1 MEISFKQI
9 AVEQLGLHYHING
22 RHEFFE
28 RFNQQGSG
36 LSFREQL
43 RTIKAS
49 FKDFVLPPKR
59 IPEHP
64 RLAPLSAIHFD
75 HYNSS
80 VTNYKAPALGDQLN
94 KQLIKHGLILGTCLN
109 FLSDQDGNLYGF
121 CGNLEEGFQEEEEG
135 VINVNFKLTLFDNNL
150 QKMDEFEIVRFSRR
164 KISGGQLPINLGYF
178 VMDEKGRVIV
188 VRNRNEVAFV
198 KKGPDNTLQVD
209 QVWRLSA
216 QLAQT
221 NLPPSILEEGLGQVL
236 PDPTTG
242 YWAIGLGQTHKEE
255 GFVMTSA
262 YLLRINDWG
271 RITDTYHF
279 EGEAIENG
287 MAIDQSGVY
296 IVTTSHL
303 YKFAASPSGKI
314 QRAWLKEYPGTKGK
328 PLPETISK
336 RGSGST
342 PTLFG
347 SKDDLIAIT
356 DNADHQINLRV
367 YKRQTGEQVC
377 FIPLFEP
384 GASANENTVLAYE
397 DNVVVQNWS
406 GASGYRESMRGLQP
420 GLSCF
425 SISRDRKSYR
435 RNWHNDSFASTATA
449 RLCTRTGLIYGT
461 IQKSSVLER
470 YAMAF
475 IDFRTGKQVHELE
488 LGRGRGYRIAMS
500 PAYILPDGRL
510 IQPTRRGL
518 VEISSQ

>member
-1 MEISFKQI
+1 MEMSFKQI
-9 AVEQLGLHYHING
+9 AVEQLGLHYPIDG

-28 RFNQQGSG
+28 RFNRQGSI
-36 LSFREQL
+36 LSFRNQL
-43 RTIKAS
+43 SMIVVK

-80 VTNYKAPALGDQLN
+80 VTNYKAPALGDRLN
-94 KQLIKHGLILGTCLN
+94 SQLIQHGLILGTCLN
-109 FLSDQDGNLYGF
+109 FLSDQAGNLYGF
-121 CGNLEEGFQEEEEG
+121 CGNLGEGFQDEEEG
-135 VINVNFKLTLFDNNL
+135 VINVNFKLALFDNNL
-150 QKMDEFEIVRFSRR
+150 QKLDEFDIVRFSRR
-164 KISGGQLPINLGYF
+164 RISGGQLPINLGYF

-188 VRNRNEVAFV
+188 VRNRNEVVFV
-198 KKGPDNTLQVD
+198 KKGPNNQLQMD
-209 QVWRLSA
+209 QVWRLTS

-221 NLPPSILEEGLGQVL
+221 NLPSSILEEGLGQVL

-242 YWAIGLGQTHKEE
+242 YWAMGLGQTDKED
-255 GFVMTSA
+255 GSVITSA
-262 YLLRINDWG
+262 YLLRINDLG
-271 RITDTYHF
+271 RITDSYHF

-287 MAIDQSGVY
+287 MAIDHSGVY

-303 YKFAASPSGKI
+303 YKFAASDSGTI
-314 QRAWLKEYPGTKGK
+314 QRKWFTRYPQTEGTPKQG
-328 PLPETISK
+328 TISR

-347 SKDDLIAIT
+347 SEDDLIAIT
-356 DNADHQINLRV
+356 DNADHQINLCI
-367 YKRQTGEQVC
+367 YKRVTGEEIC
-377 FIPLFEP
+377 SIPLFER

-397 DNVVVQNWS
+397 DDVVVQNWF
-406 GASGYRESMRGLQP
+406 GAPDYDESMIGLQP

-425 SISRDRKSYR
+425 SISKDRKSYS
-435 RNWHNDSFASTATA
+435 RNWHNDRFASTATA

-461 IQKSSVLER
+461 IQQPGILEK

-475 IDFRTGKQVHELE
+475 IDFRTGRKVHEIA